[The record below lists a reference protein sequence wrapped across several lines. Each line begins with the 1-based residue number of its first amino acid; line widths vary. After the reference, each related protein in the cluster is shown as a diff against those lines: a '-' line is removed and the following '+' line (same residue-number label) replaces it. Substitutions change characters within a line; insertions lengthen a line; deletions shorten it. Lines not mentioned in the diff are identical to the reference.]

1 MSEKQNCK
9 YANMLDRLKA
19 LDEQICKMQDS
30 LKAVRELM
38 RKDFEERVAK
48 EKKGEATPDQ
58 IRLASLEIMSEDT
71 TKENK

>member
-1 MSEKQNCK
+1 MAKKQNCK
-9 YANMLDRLKA
+9 YTNMLDRLRA

-30 LKAVRELM
+30 LKIVRELM

-48 EKKGEATPDQ
+48 EEKGEATPDQ
-58 IRLASLEIMSEDT
+58 IRLASLELMNEDK